1 MISFPE
7 WREVYEPLYG
17 ALANESL
24 YRAHEALESSAHPER
39 YRELIPHRARKVLGE
54 FYTPAWLVE
63 RVYERAGYRGGT
75 VLDPAC
81 GCGAFLAPRGAEAV
95 GWEINPLS
103 ARMARA
109 ACPEARVMVRDAFA
123 AGKEERFEFIAGN
136 PPWVNWRHLGAPYR
150 DRIASLWTAYRLFTQ
165 RGIKARLG
173 AAMDDLS
180 SLMTYVCAD
189 RYLEDDGRLA
199 FILPAALFQSAG
211 GGAAFRRFEL
221 PGNRFLRV
229 VSVEEID
236 GAKVFEG
243 AMTRPAIAVFE
254 KCRTATVY
262 PVPYLRRGEQC
273 EARPVARDPTS
284 PWSVAPPSRAGEFDE
299 LRGESPYVARVG
311 AHTGGAAG
319 VFWVD
324 VLEDHGATL
333 LIRNRGSAGKNKFAE
348 VTVEVERELVH
359 PLVRGRDLRDGE
371 AHPSAHI
378 LLPHSRDGRPIEESR
393 MAAEYPKTFAYFER
407 FRDFML
413 ARPHYRQHF
422 AKQRLPYWSMYN
434 VGPYTF
440 AEHRVAWPEQTSKFT
455 AARLAPGHIADAK
468 LATVAVGSV
477 AEAVH
482 VETFLNS
489 EPVRAF
495 IDSYVVRT
503 QISTH
508 IMRYVRVPPFT
519 P

>member
-7 WREVYEPLYG
+7 WREVYEPIYG
-17 ALANESL
+17 ALAD
-24 YRAHEALESSAHPER
+24 EALYAAHSALADCPHPER
-39 YRELIPHRARKVLGE
+39 YRELIPQPARKSLGE

-81 GCGAFLAPRGAEAV
+81 GCGAFLLPRGADGV

-103 ARMARA
+103 AGMARE
-109 ACPEARVMVRDAFA
+109 ACPEARVLVRDAFT
-123 AGKEERFEFIAGN
+123 GGEEERFAFIAGN
-136 PPWVNWRHLGAPYR
+136 PPWVNWRHLGAAYR
-150 DRIASLWTAYRLFTQ
+150 DRIAPLWKQYRLFTQ

-173 AAMDDLS
+173 GAMDDIS

-189 RYLEDDGRLA
+189 RYLLDGGRLA
-199 FILPAALFQSAG
+199 FILPAPLFQSAG
-211 GGAAFRRFEL
+211 GGADFRRFEL
-221 PGNRFLRV
+221 PQGRFLRV
-229 VSVEEID
+229 VSVEEIE
-236 GAKVFEG
+236 GANAFEG

-254 KCRTATVY
+254 KSRTATVY
-262 PVPYLRRGEQC
+262 PVPYMRRGEQC
-273 EARPVARDPTS
+273 EARPVTNDATS
-284 PWSVAPPSRAGEFDE
+284 PWSVVPLARTGEFDD

-324 VLEDHGATL
+324 VIDDRGATL
-333 LIRNRGSAGKNKFAE
+333 LIRNRADAGKNRFE
-348 VTVEVERELVH
+348 QVTVEVERELVH
-359 PLVRGRDLRDGE
+359 PLVRGRDLRGGE
-371 AHPSAHI
+371 ALPSAHI
-378 LLPHSRDGRPIEESR
+378 ILPHSRDGRPIEEPR
-393 MAAEYPKTFAYFER
+393 MRAEYPMAFDYFER

-422 AKQRLPYWSMYN
+422 QKTGKPYWSMYN

-468 LATVAVGSV
+468 LATVAVGSE
-477 AEAVH
+477 AEAQH
-482 VETFLNS
+482 VERFLNS
-489 EPVRAF
+489 ERVRAF
-495 IDSYVVRT
+495 IDSYAVRT

-508 IMRYVRVPPFT
+508 VMRYVRVPPFT